1 MIESILR
8 KKYQIEVYDDVAYYL
23 ARPITALYDRLA
35 SVKRDVFPN
44 DYRIVFS
51 INTPVEQDFL
61 NYLQKVLSRLD
72 IPNYFVLIVSN
83 QKNMQT
89 QILTAYNGYALDSV
103 PMSLVFHDAPTAPV
117 PKNQTNFKI
126 PDSICVNP
134 WINIEIT
141 NSGRFKP
148 CCEYTE
154 FIPNADVNTSSF
166 NDVYRSEYMTN
177 LRTDFL
183 AGKTPD
189 ACNRCYEQERIGK
202 LSKRLR
208 DNYVYRDNL
217 LQIDWNNVTKNQLA
231 SLDVKLGYTCNL
243 ACRIC
248 GPAQSSAW
256 VSEVKTNNL
265 TAQYPIIQL
274 NKADWTQD
282 DDSLFWNDFREVKSS
297 LRHIEFTGG
306 EPLLIKKH
314 FAILQYLVDQ
324 DVAKHIDLHYNS
336 NGTVYP
342 EQAIEIW
349 NHFKHVGISF
359 SIDNICRRFEYERY
373 GETWDTVE
381 STIDQFLTLNNSRFS
396 FDIYCTLSALNVA
409 DAYRVYQFGKSKNLP
424 VEYSILYEPNE
435 LSMDILTKQAKQ
447 YIIDTLTCETDK
459 GFIDKITPILNKLKT
474 GSTDVS
480 IDKFWNTINLL
491 DSTRGQLFSDYYSDL
506 YKLLKD

>member
-1 MIESILR
+1 MIESTLR

-23 ARPITALYDRLA
+23 TKPITALYDRLV
-35 SVKRDVFPN
+35 SVKRDVFPDN
-44 DYRIVFS
+44 YRIVFL
-51 INTPVEQDFL
+51 INAPIEQDFL
-61 NYLQKVLSRLD
+61 NYLQKILSHLD

-83 QKNMQT
+83 QKTMQA
-89 QILTAYNGYALDSV
+89 QLLKAYIGYALDSF
-103 PMSLVFHDAPTAPV
+103 PMSLVFYDVPV
-117 PKNQTNFKI
+117 IPFPENCTNFKV

-154 FIPNADVNTSSF
+154 FIPDAEVSTTSIAE
-166 NDVYRSEYMTN
+166 VYSSAYMTN
-177 LRTDFL
+177 LRKDFL
-183 AGKTPD
+183 AGFAPD
-189 ACNRCYEQERIGK
+189 ACSRCFQQERLGK

-208 DNYVYRDNL
+208 DNYVHKDNVFK
-217 LQIDWNNVTKNQLA
+217 IDWNGVDKNQLL

-256 VSEVKTNNL
+256 VSEVQTNNL
-265 TAQYPIIQL
+265 TSQYPVLQL

-282 DDSLFWNDFREVKSS
+282 ENSKFWNDLRTVKDS

-314 FAILQYLVDQ
+314 FVMLQYLVDQ
-324 DVAKHIDLHYNS
+324 GAAKHIALHYNS
-336 NGTVYP
+336 NGTVFP
-342 EQAIEIW
+342 AQAIPIW
-349 NHFKHVGISF
+349 NQFKHVSISF
-359 SIDNICRRFEYERY
+359 SIDNIGRRFEYERY
-373 GETWDTVE
+373 GESWTTVE
-381 STIDQFLTLNNSRFS
+381 STIDRFLTLNNDKFS

-409 DAYRVYQFGKSKNLP
+409 DAYKVYQFGKSKNLP
-424 VEYSILYEPNE
+424 VEYSILYGPNE
-435 LSMDILTKQAKQ
+435 LSMDILTKPAKQ
-447 YIIDTLTCETDK
+447 YIIDILACETDK
-459 GFIDKITPILNKLKT
+459 GFIEKISPILTKLKT
-474 GSTDVS
+474 ETTDVS

-491 DSTRGQLFSDYYSDL
+491 DGTRGQQFSDYYPDL